1 MFPVID
7 KKQTGK
13 RIREL
18 MDARNITV
26 QDVRAGLG
34 LESTQSVYYWLNGR
48 SLPNIDN
55 LYALSYLLQVPMDDM
70 ICGNRGWN
78 SGMAKEGQQISLVDP
93 GSLLYTEAV
102 RIQYINQLYNCGMT
116 A

>member
-34 LESTQSVYYWLNGR
+34 LESTQSVYYWLAGVCQT
-48 SLPNIDN
+48 LT
-55 LYALSYLLQVPMDDM
+55 
-70 ICGNRGWN
+70 IC
-78 SGMAKEGQQISLVDP
+78 ML
-93 GSLLYTEAV
+93 
-102 RIQYINQLYNCGMT
+102 
-116 A
+116 

>member
-1 MFPVID
+1 
-7 KKQTGK
+7 
-13 RIREL
+13 
-18 MDARNITV
+18 
-26 QDVRAGLG
+26 
-34 LESTQSVYYWLNGR
+34 
-48 SLPNIDN
+48 
-55 LYALSYLLQVPMDDM
+55 MDDM

-78 SGMAKEGQQISLVDP
+78 SGMTKEGQQISLVDP